1 MDEANTFHSVK
12 LKSITSITNYKVIK
26 NILVT
31 LHSKNNSHDTL
42 ESLDQI

>member
-12 LKSITSITNYKVIK
+12 LKSNITNYKVIK

-31 LHSKNNSHDTL
+31 LHSKNNSNDTL